1 MAFPSLNDYKR
12 CIDKNDV
19 KRNAGDDAPEA
30 EYQAPVLY
38 NASTKFV
45 KSKLKKAVDALKSV
59 PDDVPLKKLPDSIR
73 NDVSIEILKAERSIL
88 VSFESDE
95 APAPYQRKNIAT
107 LIPNDFCMVSIPQNG
122 FLKLR
127 FSSFLRLFSMSGTAA
142 RQRRKTLLGS
152 IILMPNSIT
161 SRRLLS
167 RHLSLKMGQSTCL
180 PNSFFSCFVAAFHPR
195 KRPRLTATM
204 SIREP
209 SQTPFVGCS
218 NTVMDGI

>member
-1 MAFPSLNDYKR
+1 MFGTKKSQTQPEPVETIAAQEHKQSIGNQVMEALGVGENGTGLDEESEILMPKQNQRQLEAEGVVKESVCVISKDAVIGGGIDVKGDLMVAGKVMGHISASLKMAFS
-12 CIDKNDV
+12 
-19 KRNAGDDAPEA
+19 
-30 EYQAPVLY
+30 
-38 NASTKFV
+38 S
-45 KSKLKKAVDALKSV
+45 S
-59 PDDVPLKKLPDSIR
+59 
-73 NDVSIEILKAERSIL
+73 
-88 VSFESDE
+88 
-95 APAPYQRKNIAT
+95 
-107 LIPNDFCMVSIPQNG
+107 G
-122 FLKLR
+122 FLP
-127 FSSFLRLFSMSGTAA
+127 FCRLFSMSGTAA

-180 PNSFFSCFVAAFHPR
+180 PNSFFLCFVAAFHPR

-209 SQTPFVGCS
+209 SQMPFAGCS

>member
-107 LIPNDFCMVSIPQNG
+107 LIPNDFCMVSIP
-122 FLKLR
+122 FC
-127 FSSFLRLFSMSGTAA
+127 RLFSMSGTAA

>member
-1 MAFPSLNDYKR
+1 MMSRLRFLKPSGQSLSHLRVMKPLHRIREKTLQRQFQTISVWFLFLKTAFS
-12 CIDKNDV
+12 
-19 KRNAGDDAPEA
+19 
-30 EYQAPVLY
+30 
-38 NASTKFV
+38 S
-45 KSKLKKAVDALKSV
+45 S
-59 PDDVPLKKLPDSIR
+59 
-73 NDVSIEILKAERSIL
+73 
-88 VSFESDE
+88 
-95 APAPYQRKNIAT
+95 
-107 LIPNDFCMVSIPQNG
+107 G
-122 FLKLR
+122 FLP
-127 FSSFLRLFSMSGTAA
+127 FCRLFSMSGTAA

-180 PNSFFSCFVAAFHPR
+180 PNSFFSCFVAAFHLR

-209 SQTPFVGCS
+209 SQTPFAGYS